1 MTDVT
6 EPVTPNGRAG
16 RGPLALYLSD
26 FPRAVGG
33 FGFYFATRSLL
44 RARAPRGDGHPV
56 LILPGLLAGDASTLV
71 LRGYLRKLG
80 YEAHGW
86 GLGRNIG
93 PTPQVVHGIEAK
105 FKALVERHERKVS
118 VIGWSLGGIY
128 ARVLARLQPDDVRQV
143 ITLGSPYRLD
153 EPRRTRAYRAY
164 MRYSSRHVEDV
175 VVPTSS
181 AAADPLPVPTTSVY
195 SKLDGI
201 VPWESCMEDPGETR
215 ESIEVFSSHFGFGHN
230 PAVLWIV
237 ADRLAQ
243 PEGAWKPFE
252 APSFARALFRRHA

>member
-6 EPVTPNGRAG
+6 EPVTPNGRAA

-33 FGFYFATRSLL
+33 LGFYFATRSLL
-44 RARAPRGDGHPV
+44 LTRAPKGDGHPV
-56 LILPGLLAGDASTLV
+56 LILPGLLAGDESTLV
-71 LRGYLRKLG
+71 LRRYLRRLG

-93 PTPQVVHGIEAK
+93 PTPKVVQGIEAK
-105 FKALVERHERKVS
+105 FRALADRHDRKVS

-128 ARVLARLQPDDVRQV
+128 ARVLARLQPEDVRQV
-143 ITLGSPYRLD
+143 ITMGSPYRLE
-153 EPRRTRAYRAY
+153 EPKRTRAYRAY

-181 AAADPLPVPTTSVY
+181 AAADPLTVPTTSVY

-201 VPWESCMEDPGETR
+201 VPWESCMEEPGATR

-230 PAVLWIV
+230 PAVLWLV

-243 PEGAWKPFE
+243 PEGAWKPFV
-252 APSFARALFRRHA
+252 PPPFARALFRPPV

>member
-1 MTDVT
+1 MADVT
-6 EPVTPNGRAG
+6 EPVAPSERAA
-16 RGPLALYLSD
+16 RAQLALYLSD
-26 FPRAVGG
+26 FPRAIGG
-33 FGFYFATRSLL
+33 FGFYFATRALL

-56 LILPGLLAGDASTLV
+56 LILPGLLAGDVSTLV
-71 LRGYLRKLG
+71 LRRYLRQLG

-105 FKALVERHERKVS
+105 FKALVERHEQKVS

-128 ARVLARLQPDDVRQV
+128 ARVLARLEPDDVRQV
-143 ITLGSPYRLD
+143 ITLGSPYRLE

-164 MRYSSRHVEDV
+164 MRYSRLHVEDV
-175 VVPTSS
+175 VVPTSA
-181 AAADPLPVPTTSVY
+181 AAADPLPMPTTSVY

-201 VPWESCMEDPGETR
+201 VPWDACMEEPGETR
-215 ESIEVFSSHFGFGHN
+215 ESIEVLSSHFGFGHD

-243 PEGAWKPFE
+243 PEGDWKPFE
-252 APSFARALFRRHA
+252 PPSFARALFRRPS